1 MAKTAT
7 GIDVGSRSAIALKG
21 SWKAGTFHVTNV
33 ATGENHAGDIG
44 SGWASLAPE
53 FKLGRSRVAISG
65 REVNVRYT
73 RVPAVPDWQLRNL
86 MRFEVQEIGDQSGAE
101 VASDFNLLPRPPEID
116 GEDVVLLAMSRETLL
131 NEHLDGLEAAG
142 GSLDAYSPA
151 SIALYNAFVRYGV
164 VQDDTVLVA
173 NIGHETTDVV
183 LVRGAD
189 LLFARNLSGGS
200 KLFDEALMQRLD
212 MGASRAE
219 EVKIEHVDLTP
230 GARPRSPENE
240 KATRAVMGAAGQLT
254 SLLQSAVMF
263 CKTQVKLSGLK
274 VDRVLICGGGAGL
287 TGLPEYLSAGMGVPV
302 HPFDAFHVVDVSAL
316 GPEDAETLEAHE
328 LEAVVALG
336 LATMAS
342 DTDAYSLEIVPAGI
356 AKKREFFGGTLWL
369 IGAAVLGIGF
379 LGYKTK
385 YMASKLDAVEGV
397 SRGLASRVKRMRSI
411 HENTEELVAAN
422 EELAQR
428 TEALQGIAG
437 SGEQIARALRFFD
450 QNLPRDF
457 WITRVESSFESDQE
471 LGVERKKER
480 PILVVRGQLREGV
493 DSPTAQFQSM
503 IANLQV
509 EMPKAAVNT
518 GLDRQAFS
526 VDMTLFA
533 PPDPESQEGSDDDSN
548 GEDA

>member
-1 MAKTAT
+1 MARTAT
-7 GIDVGSRSAIALKG
+7 GIDVGARSAVALKG
-21 SWKAGTFHVTNV
+21 SWKGGTFHVTNV
-33 ATGENHAGDIG
+33 AIAENHAGDLG
-44 SGWASLAPE
+44 SGWAGLAPD
-53 FKLGRSRVAISG
+53 FKLGRSRIGISG

-131 NEHLDGLEAAG
+131 DEHQKGLEAAG
-142 GSLDAYSPA
+142 GTLDAFSPA

-200 KLFDEALMQRLD
+200 RLFDEALMQRLG
-212 MGASRAE
+212 MGASQAE
-219 EVKIEHVDLTP
+219 SVKIDHVDLTP
-230 GARPRSPENE
+230 GARPRSAESE

-274 VDRVLICGGGAGL
+274 VDRVLICGGGAAL
-287 TGLPEYLSAGMGVPV
+287 AGLPEYLSAGMGVPV
-302 HPFDAFHVVDVSAL
+302 HLFDAFHVVDTSAL
-316 GPEDAETLEAHE
+316 TPEESEVLEAHE

-342 DTDAYSLEIVPAGI
+342 DKDAYSLEIVPSGL

-369 IGAAVLGIGF
+369 IAAGLLGIGF
-379 LGYKTK
+379 LGFRVQHL
-385 YMASKLDAVEGV
+385 AAKLDRVEGV
-397 SRGLASRVKRMRSI
+397 SRGLASKVKRARAI
-411 HENTEELVAAN
+411 HESTEELVAAN
-422 EELAQR
+422 AELAVR
-428 TEALQGIAG
+428 TESLQGIAG
-437 SGEQIARALRFFD
+437 SGEQVARALAFFD
-450 QNLPRDF
+450 DHLPQDF
-457 WITRVESSFESDQE
+457 WITRIESSFESDQE
-471 LGVERKKER
+471 LGIERQQER
-480 PILVVRGQLREGV
+480 PVLVVRGSLREGV
-493 DSPTAQFQSM
+493 DSPTEQFQAM
-503 IANLQV
+503 VNKLQ
-509 EMPKAAVNT
+509 ETMPKAVLNP

-526 VDMTLFA
+526 IDMSLFA
-533 PPDPESQEGSDDDSN
+533 PVETPAN
-548 GEDA
+548 NNEDA